1 MMMMITM
8 TTMTMT
14 MMMTM
19 MMIDVNKVQKLSTG
33 PHKFVSPSLFEFYK
47 QLYVISTETILRHAG
62 RLSQS
67 GVVQW
72 LCCWISLHR
81 RLRDRLRH
89 RPTETKSNR
98 QSPDSVTHSRI
109 KTPTTNTT
117 KSKSI
122 YLIKVWT
129 HRSQKTLTHAQQKK
143 IGEQWHAGLCKLHT
157 HKGGK
162 VIRHALF

>member
-67 GVVQW
+67 GVVQ
-72 LCCWISLHR
+72 
-81 RLRDRLRH
+81 
-89 RPTETKSNR
+89 
-98 QSPDSVTHSRI
+98 
-109 KTPTTNTT
+109 
-117 KSKSI
+117 
-122 YLIKVWT
+122 
-129 HRSQKTLTHAQQKK
+129 
-143 IGEQWHAGLCKLHT
+143 
-157 HKGGK
+157 
-162 VIRHALF
+162 